1 MSKVKTGISR
11 LWSASPLAVLGVII
25 LLGWLVVMIFADQI
39 AINDGI
45 AQDLVNRF
53 KAPTWQHPF
62 GTDSLGRDIFSRV
75 VFGSRISVPVAFVVV
90 AVSLLVGGIVG
101 LVAGYFGK
109 GVDEV
114 LMRIC
119 DLVLSFPGIILAL
132 AIAAALGPSLTNSL
146 IAVVAVSWPIY
157 ARLMRSLVISMRS
170 NEYVEAAV
178 ALGAGVPRILAKTVI
193 PNTIAAVFIMATLDL
208 GNAMLTFAGLSFLG
222 LGQAPP
228 TPEWGAMVSVGAQDF
243 TKWWVAMF
251 PGLAIVSFALAWN
264 FIGDALRDLMDP
276 SLRRLL

>member
-1 MSKVKTGISR
+1 MSKLKTGISR

-39 AINDGI
+39 SINDGI

-53 KAPTWQHPF
+53 KAPTWAHPF

-90 AVSLLVGGIVG
+90 AISLLVGGTVG

-109 GVDEV
+109 AVDEV

-170 NEYVEAAV
+170 NEYVDAAV

>member
-1 MSKVKTGISR
+1 MKAFTFISR
-11 LWSASPLAVLGVII
+11 FWHASPLAVFGI
-25 LLGWLVVMIFADQI
+25 LVLVVWLVVLVLAPFV

-45 AQDLVNRF
+45 VQSIAERF
-53 KAPTWQHPF
+53 QSPSAAHPF

-75 VFGSRISVPVAFVVV
+75 IWGSRISIPVAFAVV
-90 AVSLLVGGIVG
+90 AVSMTLGSLWG
-101 LVAGYFGK
+101 LVAGYFGRV
-109 GVDEV
+109 VDEI

-146 IAVVAVSWPIY
+146 IAVVAVSWPTY

-170 NEYVEAAV
+170 SEYVEAAE
-178 ALGAGVPRILAKTVI
+178 AMGASKPRLLFGTVL
-193 PNTIAAVFIMATLDL
+193 PNTVSAVLVMATLDL
-208 GNAMLTFAGLSFLG
+208 GNAMLVFAGLSFLG

-228 TPEWGAMVSVGAQDF
+228 TPEWGAMVSTGARDF
-243 TKWWVAMF
+243 TKWWVALF
-251 PGLAIVSFALAWN
+251 PGLAIVSFSMASN